1 MFYSRK
7 RAIIL
12 NCEHVQDVQT
22 TLSHCVRVNR
32 CQFNVYCKAIESEEN
47 NIFIYFCIH
56 NGLYIPEF
64 LFRPTTKGRN

>member
-22 TLSHCVRVNR
+22 ALSHCVRVNR
-32 CQFNVYCKAIESEEN
+32 CQFNLYCKATDSEEI
-47 NIFIYFCIH
+47 NIFIYFCAH
-56 NGLYIPEF
+56 NGLYILAF
-64 LFRPTTKGRN
+64 LFRLTTKGRS